1 MELQIILHSE
11 NRYVEIVTY
20 GVADKHGSR
29 NMAETI
35 SLTLKKY
42 RYTKVLIDHRN
53 IESVSGETMDIYDRP
68 NIFKIIG
75 VILGIRIAE
84 IVKPENIEHFRFL
97 ETVCLNRGYTFSIF
111 HDKQSALEWL
121 LDK

>member
-35 SLTLKKY
+35 SLTLKKH

-84 IVKPENIEHFRFL
+84 IVKPEYIEHFRFL

-111 HDKQSALEWL
+111 YDKQSALDWL